1 MDSTQLLKQ
10 STCLPSDHWDNQG
23 FPWQQSPQYKD
34 PSQQPPFAWEQDPA
48 ISSTCF
54 TTVPKPPSWKLLI
67 PNQWFSAP
75 PNQFFAFLV
84 HFTVH
89 PSPLPEFTEEVIV
102 VSSII
107 ILSIWKSCKELQ
119 TLSSVT
125 LSLSSAILSTFFTP
139 FSLSFYVRM
148 SLSLSLSLP
157 FCWSSLTHWAGHKS

>member
-34 PSQQPPFAWEQDPA
+34 PSQQPLFVWEQDPA
-48 ISSTCF
+48 FSSTCF
-54 TTVPKPPSWKLLI
+54 ITAPKPPCWRLLI

-75 PNQFFAFLV
+75 PNPIFSFLV

-89 PSPLPEFTEEVIV
+89 PSPLPEFTQEVII
-102 VSSII
+102 VSS
-107 ILSIWKSCKELQ
+107 LMCQFCQFEKSCKELQ

-125 LSLSSAILSTFFTP
+125 LSLSCHICNLIYI
-139 FSLSFYVRM
+139 FYV
-148 SLSLSLSLP
+148 
-157 FCWSSLTHWAGHKS
+157 FFFVVVCAHVFVSSGQV